1 MKHQTDYKIIQN
13 NWFKEFEQAGIVITT
28 YLKSLFVPLPMGQVT
43 SKQTSLVLG
52 GMRTKQFLAAE
63 RGLPMLV
70 EMGAGRAGFYHSWW
84 Y

>member
-1 MKHQTDYKIIQN
+1 MKN
-13 NWFKEFEQAGIVITT
+13 
-28 YLKSLFVPLPMGQVT
+28 LFDPLSTVQVT

-52 GMRTKQFLAAE
+52 GMRTKQLPAAE
-63 RGLPMLV
+63 RSLLMLV